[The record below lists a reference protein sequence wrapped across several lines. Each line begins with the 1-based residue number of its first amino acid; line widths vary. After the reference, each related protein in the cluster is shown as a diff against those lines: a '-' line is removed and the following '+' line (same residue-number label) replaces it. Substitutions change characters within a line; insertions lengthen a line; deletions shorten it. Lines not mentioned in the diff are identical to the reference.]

1 VVLGQISLSLAWVD
15 IVKTLDYLPSER
27 PTAALGI
34 AAGSWQGLGM
44 ARFLFALLIVGL
56 MIAARLATHQPPC
69 DSECRKMQEIMER
82 VKGPPDL
89 SWLDDM
95 NSDGSTGTRPKNSA
109 D

>member
-1 VVLGQISLSLAWVD
+1 
-15 IVKTLDYLPSER
+15 
-27 PTAALGI
+27 
-34 AAGSWQGLGM
+34 M

-69 DSECRKMQEIMER
+69 DSECRKMKEIMREVQGR
-82 VKGPPDL
+82 PA
-89 SWLDDM
+89 WLDDM